1 MEEKD
6 SSPNKFL
13 LIGVAIGL
21 VLGGVIGFLYSKST
35 AQPTGE
41 ADALNPDLVKSRAE
55 VYINQ
60 NLLRP
65 GITAKVGNITMRSG
79 IYELKVDLSDGV
91 ENQIVDVFISSDGGL
106 MFVEPPIDMAKPLPT
121 VPPGTQAPS
130 GETKVNART
139 MIDDDPW
146 AGSKDA
152 RVVVVE
158 FSDFQCPACA
168 SAYPVVKE
176 LKEKYGDQIL
186 FVYRDFPIH
195 SIHPRAQ
202 KAAEA
207 AQCAFEQDRFW
218 EFHDILFERQN
229 DWANIGVPKFKEYAV
244 ELGLD
249 ADSFN
254 QCLDSDKYR
263 EEVQTDLQEGSHFGV
278 QATPTFFIN
287 DKNIRG
293 SAPLSM
299 FEVMIDEEL
308 NKAS

>member
-1 MEEKD
+1 
-6 SSPNKFL
+6 
-13 LIGVAIGL
+13 
-21 VLGGVIGFLYSKST
+21 
-35 AQPTGE
+35 
-41 ADALNPDLVKSRAE
+41 
-55 VYINQ
+55 
-60 NLLRP
+60 
-65 GITAKVGNITMRSG
+65 
-79 IYELKVDLSDGV
+79 
-91 ENQIVDVFISSDGGL
+91 